1 MKLIAAGSDE
11 GVGTARSSLSRKD
24 GRPMRCVPIL
34 LVGIAVVS
42 VTLLAQTPATP
53 SFEVASVKPNRTATP
68 ATTLFP
74 LGPGDAYAATG
85 GRFRATN
92 QPLVLYVR
100 FAYRLGFGD
109 LLDLP
114 KWVYED
120 RFDIEA
126 RANGD
131 QVKDQMRLMM
141 RSLLM
146 ERFKLAVHTEQ
157 PTQSIFDLT
166 LVKAG
171 QMGPQIRAHRTDDA
185 CDSGLTS
192 AQITKLPSLS
202 SPSPSIFQLPTFP
215 CGSIGFVT
223 TGIGDRMR
231 IVGNGQPMD
240 RVADLL
246 KGPFTG
252 IDRHIRDR
260 TGLAGTFDLVAEW
273 SRSSDVVQT
282 PSSEPDAAPPP
293 FIEALQRQLGLKLT
307 STKGPVDV
315 LVIDHIERPTEN

>member
-1 MKLIAAGSDE
+1 MKPRHRYE
-11 GVGTARSSLSRKD
+11 GGVRAVEPSQA
-24 GRPMRCVPIL
+24 IL

-42 VTLLAQTPATP
+42 VALLAQTPAAP
-53 SFEVASVKPNRTATP
+53 SFEVASIRQNRTETP

-74 LGPGDAYAATG
+74 LGPGDAYASTG

-92 QPLVLYVR
+92 QPLILYVR
-100 FAYRLGFGD
+100 FAYRLGVGD
-109 LLDLP
+109 LLELP

-126 RANGD
+126 RADGD
-131 QVKDQMRLMM
+131 QTKDQMRLMM
-141 RSLLM
+141 RSLLV
-146 ERFKLAVHTEQ
+146 ERFKLAGHTEQ
-157 PTQSIFDLT
+157 HTQSIFDLT

-171 QMGPQIRAHRTDDA
+171 RMGPQLRAHRTDNA
-185 CDSGLTS
+185 CDSGFTS

-223 TGIGDRMR
+223 FGIGDRMR

-240 RVADLL
+240 RVADVL
-246 KGPFTG
+246 KGQFTG

-260 TGLAGTFDLVAEW
+260 TGLAGMFDLVVEW
-273 SRSSDVVQT
+273 SRSSDAVQT
-282 PSSEPDAAPPP
+282 PSEPVDAPPP
-293 FIEALQRQLGLKLT
+293 FIEALQRQLGLRLT

-315 LVIDHIERPTEN
+315 LVIDHLERPTEN